1 MKIVN
6 DPAHYREIST
16 PFTDVEKANEALA
29 AFFADVKAARD
40 KHQIP
45 DVVVLCEVS
54 HVLED
59 EEVRGSASCNF
70 GDSLK
75 TLPMIAKAYGA
86 EQARHEDMLAL
97 LSAGGRRK
105 VKR

>member
-29 AFFADVKAARD
+29 AFFADVKTARD
-40 KHQIP
+40 KYQIP
-45 DVVVLCEVS
+45 DVVVLCEVA
-54 HVLED
+54 HMLEG
-59 EEVRGSASCNF
+59 EEVRGSASCNY
-70 GDSLK
+70 GDSSK
-75 TLPMIAKAYGA
+75 TLPMLAKAYGA

-97 LSAGGRRK
+97 LVAGGRRK
-105 VKR
+105 GPR

>member
-1 MKIVN
+1 VTSVKN

-16 PFTDVEKANEALA
+16 PFADVDKANQALD

-45 DVVVLCEVS
+45 DVVVLAEVS
-54 HVLED
+54 HVLD
-59 EEVRGSASCNF
+59 GQEVRGSASASY

-75 TLPMIAKAYGA
+75 PLLMLAQAYGA
-86 EQARHEDMLAL
+86 EEARHADMLARL
-97 LSAGGRRK
+97 TSGGRRS
-105 VKR
+105 R